1 MRDRCSRLHCSNG
14 APGVV
19 VLATRLRPVLP
30 QRVAGRAT
38 GTVAAL
44 GSDPRVR
51 LRGLRLARDDASGAV
66 LATRHVRVLPTT
78 TPFRNSLPRGSG
90 APRGASNQCRATPT
104 HVAMSR
110 RFGRGARRRQVY
122 AVCATHL
129 LPGRARLPALCC
141 GSRQGFDPLTQLQ
154 AMLPG
159 TRGKAGVTRP
169 LLSQSRDST
178 SRRGLG
184 AAGRDAQSRPG
195 AECIGPRAGTA
206 PAPSFESALAK
217 GALSGQGEHP

>member
-1 MRDRCSRLHCSNG
+1 MLSSPPPPCFAWRASPVSR
-14 APGVV
+14 
-19 VLATRLRPVLP
+19 
-30 QRVAGRAT
+30 GRT
-38 GTVAAL
+38 
-44 GSDPRVR
+44 SDT
-51 LRGLRLARDDASGAV
+51 V
-66 LATRHVRVLPTT
+66 LATRHARALPTT
-78 TPFRNSLPRGSG
+78 TRRNRLAPGNQRGSG

-110 RFGRGARRRQVY
+110 RLGRGARRRQVY

-154 AMLPG
+154 AMLSG
-159 TRGKAGVTRP
+159 TRVEAGVTRP

-178 SRRGLG
+178 SRRGPR
-184 AAGRDAQSRPG
+184 AAGHDAQSRPG
-195 AECIGPRAGTA
+195 AECIVPRAGTA

-217 GALSGQGEHP
+217 GALSGQGEGS

>member
-1 MRDRCSRLHCSNG
+1 MPAQQGGGRGAAQTICVERKQMLSSPLHHPSGGPPPPLRGGGCAASFSRHIVPELHPRPRADRL
-14 APGVV
+14 APGN
-19 VLATRLRPVLP
+19 
-30 QRVAGRAT
+30 QRV
-38 GTVAAL
+38 
-44 GSDPRVR
+44 
-51 LRGLRLARDDASGAV
+51 
-66 LATRHVRVLPTT
+66 
-78 TPFRNSLPRGSG
+78 SG

-110 RFGRGARRRQVY
+110 RLGRGARRRQVY
-122 AVCATHL
+122 AICATHL

-159 TRGKAGVTRP
+159 TRVEAGVTRP

-178 SRRGLG
+178 SRRGPR
-184 AAGRDAQSRPG
+184 AAGHDAQSRPG
-195 AECIGPRAGTA
+195 AECIVPRAGTA

-217 GALSGQGEHP
+217 GALS

>member
-1 MRDRCSRLHCSNG
+1 MLSSPPPPCFAWRASPVSR
-14 APGVV
+14 
-19 VLATRLRPVLP
+19 
-30 QRVAGRAT
+30 GRT
-38 GTVAAL
+38 
-44 GSDPRVR
+44 SDT
-51 LRGLRLARDDASGAV
+51 V
-66 LATRHVRVLPTT
+66 LATRHARALPTT
-78 TPFRNSLPRGSG
+78 TRRNRLAPGNQRGSG

-110 RFGRGARRRQVY
+110 RLGRGARRRQVY

-141 GSRQGFDPLTQLQ
+141 GSRQGCDPLAQLQ

-159 TRGKAGVTRP
+159 TRVEAGVTRP

-178 SRRGLG
+178 SRRGLS

-195 AECIGPRAGTA
+195 AECISPRAGAA

-217 GALSGQGEHP
+217 GALS

>member
-1 MRDRCSRLHCSNG
+1 
-14 APGVV
+14 
-19 VLATRLRPVLP
+19 
-30 QRVAGRAT
+30 
-38 GTVAAL
+38 
-44 GSDPRVR
+44 
-51 LRGLRLARDDASGAV
+51 
-66 LATRHVRVLPTT
+66 
-78 TPFRNSLPRGSG
+78 
-90 APRGASNQCRATPT
+90 
-104 HVAMSR
+104 MSR

-122 AVCATHL
+122 AICATHL

-159 TRGKAGVTRP
+159 TRVEAGVTRP

-178 SRRGLG
+178 SRRGLS

-195 AECIGPRAGTA
+195 AECIVPRAGTA

-217 GALSGQGEHP
+217 GALS

>member
-1 MRDRCSRLHCSNG
+1 MSDENGCSQPPPPCFAWRASPASRG
-14 APGVV
+14 RRRSS
-19 VLATRLRPVLP
+19 VLATY
-30 QRVAGRAT
+30 RA
-38 GTVAAL
+38 
-44 GSDPRVR
+44 
-51 LRGLRLARDDASGAV
+51 
-66 LATRHVRVLPTT
+66 RVLPTT
-78 TPFRNSLPRGSG
+78 TRRNRLAPGNQRGSG

-110 RFGRGARRRQVY
+110 RLGRGARRRQVY

-159 TRGKAGVTRP
+159 TRVEAGVTRP

-178 SRRGLG
+178 SRRGPR

-195 AECIGPRAGTA
+195 AECIAPHAGTA
-206 PAPSFESALAK
+206 PLRPSKVPSRNAPS
-217 GALSGQGEHP
+217 LSRMSVRNTINDERQRF